1 MTKTPKRELGL
12 VLLHLGDGLRQVV
25 DPADVFYLEARDE
38 DTVVRLRSAQYLVDT
53 RPMRELLPS
62 FELHEYLQIH
72 REYAVN
78 LQRVRQVRR
87 RENSRD
93 WEVKLAPPVNRVLPV
108 SRSALRKLWEA
119 FEGG

>member
-1 MTKTPKRELGL
+1 MTKTSKRELGL

-53 RPMRELLPS
+53 RPMRELLLS
-62 FELHEYLQIH
+62 FEVHGFLQIH

-87 RENSRD
+87 RKNSRD

-108 SRSALRKLWEA
+108 SRSALQKLWQS
-119 FEGG
+119 FEGV

>member
-1 MTKTPKRELGL
+1 MTKTPKRQLGL
-12 VLLHLGDGLRQVV
+12 VLLHLGDGLRQVE
-25 DPADVFYLEARDE
+25 DPAGVFYLEARDE
-38 DTVVRLRSAQYLVDT
+38 DTT

-62 FELHEYLQIH
+62 FELHGFLQIH

-119 FEGG
+119 FETGQVTD